1 MIDKDSEGKNLALKE
16 EWENI
21 QRLEESPRER
31 LSPGSRLSTRETP
44 GIHTLHSGESIRSKG
59 NAKTICFDFDECSI
73 DVPQRLSIKMTQA
86 TPLMAEQLYQ
96 MDFSSSES
104 DHGEVKIKEGLLQ
117 TSSNRVSLRDNETQI
132 QDKEK
137 PANELSMNF
146 WQQEFSDDDDSQEKL
161 VPKSHRIG
169 PPNPTEKSVIDI
181 LVTDESGP
189 DTLDN
194 KTTATQNRVA
204 IPKFIPGRLLSHK
217 KGQVVKAENC
227 SPCNQGKH
235 KAPSQHFLKSEEIG
249 YTIPRKSLND
259 RFSSPSSTNN
269 KTRSNSGKSLTQSSL
284 KLSEKT
290 KQSPSN
296 NPETGKSVAR
306 NSLRAQSLKL
316 ATADEMS
323 EVKEAKG
330 RHALTGTPSANVN
343 GHSHQTGKERRFEIQ
358 PLPTKVT
365 ASSQNTG
372 KAQAQSNFELFN
384 SRKHGTRKNSMG
396 NLQNNKG
403 RIDID
408 KKRNT
413 FGVIDT
419 GELYLP
425 QDDYPIDNQLK
436 QKNSDSPRK
445 QEVAFT
451 SMPITIS
458 PNNTRKKE
466 KLQTAPILLKKG
478 CFDSNS
484 TKPIPEG
491 KGTPREVQR
500 DPLPSPR
507 QSSLRET
514 LPAVAIEDSFLNAEQ
529 MALQENHEINEND
542 KLQTKL
548 NDTKQAGKDG
558 PMQKLSVQQIKSMR
572 KIENEVHNAIIRSY
586 LQSF

>member
-1 MIDKDSEGKNLALKE
+1 MIDKDSERKNLALKE
-16 EWENI
+16 EWENN
-21 QRLEESPRER
+21 QTLEENPRER
-31 LSPGSRLSTRETP
+31 LSPGSRFSTRETL
-44 GIHTLHSGESIRSKG
+44 GIHALHSGESTRSEG
-59 NAKTICFDFDECSI
+59 NAKTIWSDFDECSI

-96 MDFSSSES
+96 MDFP
-104 DHGEVKIKEGLLQ
+104 
-117 TSSNRVSLRDNETQI
+117 
-132 QDKEK
+132 KEK
-137 PANELSMNF
+137 PKYQLSMNF
-146 WQQEFSDDDDSQEKL
+146 WQQEFSDEDSQEKL
-161 VPKSHRIG
+161 VPISRRIA

-181 LVTDESGP
+181 LATEESRP
-189 DTLDN
+189 DNLDN
-194 KTTATQNRVA
+194 KPTTTQNRVA

-235 KAPSQHFLKSEEIG
+235 KAQSQHFLKSEEIG
-249 YTIPRKSLND
+249 YTTPKKSFND
-259 RFSSPSSTNN
+259 LFSSPSSTNN

-284 KLSEKT
+284 KLSEKN

-296 NPETGKSVAR
+296 KPETGKGVAR
-306 NSLRAQSLKL
+306 NPLRAQSLKL
-316 ATADEMS
+316 ITADEMS
-323 EVKEAKG
+323 EVKEVKG
-330 RHALTGTPSANVN
+330 KHTLTGTPSANAN
-343 GHSHQTGKERRFEIQ
+343 GHSHQTGKECRFEIQ
-358 PLPTKVT
+358 LQPTKVT
-365 ASSQNTG
+365 ASSQNTV
-372 KAQAQSNFELFN
+372 KAQTQSNFELSN

-396 NLQNNKG
+396 DLQNNKG
-403 RIDID
+403 RIGID

-425 QDDYPIDNQLK
+425 QDDYPTDNQLK
-436 QKNSDSPRK
+436 RKNSDSPRK
-445 QEVAFT
+445 QQVAFT